1 LALPRAP
8 PASTA
13 RRAATCS
20 LGVGARVAGVA
31 AAAALLVAAAP
42 AAGALSEREVL
53 VFDHDQGLVGA
64 DFRGRKDLVGAI
76 FSKSNCKGADF
87 SGADLHNA
95 QLDDAVLIEAKM
107 DGANCENVLAT
118 KAKLQKASLRGVNFT
133 NANLI
138 SAVFGAGTD
147 VEGAGTLSGLAGKL
161 RTVLLSRHCRSGW
174 RQRGWERVG
183 DCRVHCVL
191 TSVVS
196 WRLASCFWYSG
207 CLADFTGALIE
218 AAVQKKLCLTAS
230 GTNPATGVDTREF
243 LMCAD

>member
-31 AAAALLVAAAP
+31 AAAALLVAAAAP
-42 AAGALSEREVL
+42 AAGAPSEREVL

-161 RTVLLSRHCRSGW
+161 HCAVLSSLSLW
-174 RQRGWERVG
+174 
-183 DCRVHCVL
+183 
-191 TSVVS
+191 
-196 WRLASCFWYSG
+196 LA
-207 CLADFTGALIE
+207 
-218 AAVQKKLCLTAS
+218 
-230 GTNPATGVDTREF
+230 
-243 LMCAD
+243 